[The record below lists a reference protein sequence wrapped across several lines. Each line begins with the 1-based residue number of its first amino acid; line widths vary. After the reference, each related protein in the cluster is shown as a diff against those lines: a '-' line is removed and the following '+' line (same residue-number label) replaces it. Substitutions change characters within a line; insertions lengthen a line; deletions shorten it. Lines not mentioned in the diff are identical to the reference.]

1 MARRGRK
8 TYRRKSRKASRSRR
22 ARKMSGGGAGIGGYS
37 IGGPITPGAP
47 IGNTAEVKPMESC
60 LAVQRFG
67 TIATPTTGLGLP
79 GLSGGSRRSRR
90 ASRRTQRGG
99 RYSFDLSASSEFG
112 GTPWGSG
119 IPQVQRIACE
129 GSTPNPLNP
138 GPHTPSTAPPLR
150 GGGGLGIDK
159 LAYYAPTAGY
169 SNTPSSWVGSTGAPS
184 LLQTPYEA
192 RAWNQACLKTGG
204 GRKRRRAA
212 ATKRHRRRR
221 A

>member
-8 TYRRKSRKASRSRR
+8 THRKSRRGRR
-22 ARKMSGGGAGIGGYS
+22 GQRGGGAGIGGYS

-67 TIATPTTGLGLP
+67 TIAPPTSGLGLP
-79 GLSGGSRRSRR
+79 GLSGGARRRR
-90 ASRRTQRGG
+90 GRGGRRGATRRRTQRGG
-99 RYSFDLSASSEFG
+99 RYSFDLSSSATFG

-119 IPQVQRIACE
+119 IPQVQRIPCE

-138 GPHTPSTAPPLR
+138 GPHTPSTAPPMR
-150 GGGGLGIDK
+150 GGAGLGVDK

-169 SNTPSSWVGSTGAPS
+169 SNTPSPWVGSTGAPA
-184 LLQTPYEA
+184 LLQTPYNAGEY
-192 RAWNQACLKTGG
+192 NKACLATAGG
-204 GRKRRRAA
+204 GRRKRRGA
-212 ATKRHRRRR
+212 ATKRRRRV
-221 A
+221 